1 MAYAS
6 TNTLTMRYFFVF
18 LLLPFLTSGQK
29 GKISG
34 SVKIENRGIA
44 GAMVFTKDGK
54 SFTETSSDGRYSLT
68 LPYGTYTLVA
78 FAEGYNQTE
87 ITTTLQNPQS
97 TLDIELSILSKE
109 LDEVK
114 INAERERTFG
124 ITRLRSVEGLNIFE
138 AKKSEVIVLKDMTA
152 NLATNNARQVFA
164 KVPGLNIWENDG
176 AGLQLGIGGRGLS
189 PNRTAN
195 FNTRQNGYDIAADA
209 LGYPESY
216 YTPPTESLERIEVV
230 RGAASLQYGTQ
241 FGGLLNFKIK
251 KGPTDQKISLTSRQT
266 VGSWNFLNSFN
277 SLGGQIGKLN
287 YYTFYQRKQGDGWR
301 PNSQF
306 AYDMAYGGVIWK
318 PTEKLAISGDFT
330 YMNYLAKQPGGLTD
344 AFFKQNPRQSLR
356 SRNWFAIDWN
366 LASLTLD
373 YTLTAKTKMNTRFFG
388 ISARRQSLGNL
399 ERISVADFGQN
410 RDLIDGLFQ
419 NIGNETRL
427 IHYYKTGTQ
436 NAIFL
441 TGVRLYRGNARSQQ
455 GEADAT
461 DLPNF
466 SFLNPTNLEDSDFL
480 FPSRNYSF
488 FIENIFNLT
497 DKWSVT
503 PGFRWENI
511 QTFSEGY
518 FKQRVFDAAGN
529 LLVDRRIE
537 ETQSR
542 LRSFPIFGIGIS
554 YKATSAI
561 EWYGNISQNYRA
573 INFNDI
579 RINNPN
585 IQIDPNIQDE
595 KGFSADFGARGN
607 LADGKIQFDA
617 SLFYLRYNDR
627 IGLLLR
633 SDQPPLFLDYRFRT
647 NISDARNIG
656 IESFIESDLMRWFL
670 PKPNYSLN
678 VFTNFSLINA
688 RYVNTDEPS
697 IRGRQVEL
705 VPAVM
710 VRSGLSFVG
719 KKWKATY
726 QYNFTAKQF
735 TDATN
740 AIRSSSAVN
749 GLIPAYQI
757 MDLST
762 SYQLS
767 KRWVFEASVNNLLNT
782 AYFTRRADAYP
793 GPGIIPSDGR
803 AFFLT
808 VGFTW

>member
-1 MAYAS
+1 
-6 TNTLTMRYFFVF
+6 MRYLILFC
-18 LLLPFLTSGQK
+18 LPLITWGQK

-34 SVKIENRGIA
+34 RVIVDQKPIA
-44 GAMVFTKDGK
+44 QAMVFTKDGK
-54 SFTETSSDGRYSLT
+54 SFAETNAEGYFSLPS
-68 LPYGTYTLVA
+68 LPFGTYQIVA
-78 FAEGYNQTE
+78 FAEGYNQVE
-87 ITTTLQNPQS
+87 QS
-97 TLDIELSILSKE
+97 VLLNASTAACVLSLTILSKE

-114 INAERERTFG
+114 IQAERERTFG
-124 ITRLRSVEGLNIFE
+124 MTRLRSVEGLNIFE

-176 AGLQLGIGGRGLS
+176 GGLQLGIGGRGLS

-216 YTPPTESLERIEVV
+216 YTPPTEALERIEVV

-241 FGGLLNFKIK
+241 FGGLLNFRMK
-251 KGPTDQKISLTSRQT
+251 KGPTDKKIELTSRQT
-266 VGSWNFLNSFN
+266 GGSWNFFNSFN
-277 SLGGQIGKLN
+277 SLGGQVGKLN

-301 PNSQF
+301 PNAQF
-306 AYDMAYGGVIWK
+306 SYDMAYGAVQWK
-318 PTEKLAISGDFT
+318 PNDKFSISADYTF
-330 YMNYLAKQPGGLTD
+330 MNYLAKQPGGLTD
-344 AFFKQNPRQSLR
+344 AQFNQNPRQSIR
-356 SRNWFAIDWN
+356 NRNWFGVDWN

-373 YTLTAKTKMNTRFFG
+373 YAFSAKTKMNTRFFG
-388 ISARRQSLGNL
+388 VSARRQALGNL

-427 IHYYKTGTQ
+427 IHYYRTGNQ

-441 TGVRLYRGNARSQQ
+441 TGVRTYLGSARSRQ

-461 DLPNF
+461 DQPNF
-466 SFLNPTNLEDSDFL
+466 AFLNPTNLEDSDFR
-480 FPSRNYSF
+480 FPSRNYSY
-488 FIENIFNLT
+488 FIENIFNLS
-497 DKWSVT
+497 DQWSLT

-511 QTFSEGY
+511 QTFANGY
-518 FKQRVFDAAGN
+518 YKQRVFDGAGN
-529 LLVDRRIE
+529 LIVDNRID

-542 LRSFPIFGIGIS
+542 IRSFPIFGLGIS
-554 YKATSAI
+554 YKPSLSI
-561 EWYGNISQNYRA
+561 EAYGNISQNYRA

-585 IQIDPNIQDE
+585 IIIDPNIQDE
-595 KGFSADFGARGN
+595 RGYSADLGARGS
-607 LADGKIQFDA
+607 LAQGKIQFDA

-633 SDQPPLFLDYRFRT
+633 SDQPPLFLDYRYRT

-656 IESFIESDLMRWFL
+656 IESFIESDLMKWFR
-670 PKPNYSLN
+670 PKSTFAVN
-678 VFTNFSLINA
+678 VFTNFSLIDA
-688 RYVNTDEPS
+688 RYINTDEPS

-705 VPAVM
+705 VPTVM
-710 VRSGLSFVG
+710 VRSGVSYVG
-719 KKWKATY
+719 KKWRATY
-726 QYNFTAKQF
+726 QFNYTARQF

-749 GLIPAYQI
+749 GIIPAYQI
-757 MDLST
+757 MDLSS
-762 SYQLS
+762 SYQVS
-767 KRWVFEASVNNLLNT
+767 KRISLEASANNLLNT

-808 VGFTW
+808 VGVTL